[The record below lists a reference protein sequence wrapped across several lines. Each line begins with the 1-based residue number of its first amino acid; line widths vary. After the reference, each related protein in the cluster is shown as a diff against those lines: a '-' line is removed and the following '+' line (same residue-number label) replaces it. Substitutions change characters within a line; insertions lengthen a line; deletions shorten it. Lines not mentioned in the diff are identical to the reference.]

1 LLLVPPWLHKDRQV
15 NRVPHT
21 DHSHGRDIAGER
33 MGTGHD
39 IIIYASV
46 MALSIIT
53 FSGFMKI
60 GVDTIARTVT
70 ARPATFILLSLFTVG
85 CLGIGIKNL
94 AFEPDMKMLLPE
106 KVPARTVL
114 KKIDDAF
121 GAIDT
126 IFICV
131 TATRG
136 TIWDPHILSQV
147 RAISRE
153 LKSTS
158 YAGRVLSITES
169 KSISND
175 NDMMVVTNMIPED
188 TDFSQPG
195 AIDAIRAKAMENNLL
210 YKRLVSADERSTVI
224 VATINFKIPVPAAD
238 GGPQYRII
246 EDQEICE
253 RLADEPGKPTL
264 LNIMDRY
271 ADPAYKLTLS
281 GFPYFRYDGQ
291 VRMGSDMRIF
301 LVLGIAVMLGF
312 LYLSFRTVRGMLLP
326 LTIVVLGLI
335 ASFGFMG
342 WMHEKITMPML
353 LMGPMLIAIAHN
365 YGTQLIA
372 KYYEDVQDAQ
382 GPFARD
388 DIRRISGNCIISLGA
403 PVLISAVTVVIG
415 FVTMISHPIRALA
428 LLGFLCAF
436 GIVIAFILTIVLT
449 PSILSL
455 LNIPQMLIDKRHG
468 TKTDRVLLAVAR
480 FTIKHRFEMLLGVI
494 ILTGLCLYYVP
505 KIVIDANVMNAYP
518 KDAPIYQ
525 DANFISDQFG
535 GYSTLNI
542 LIEAN
547 HPVGNDSPEDGPMKN
562 PEVLRWME
570 DFQRFALAQTDP
582 TTGRKL
588 VGDALSMAD
597 YIAYMNM
604 VMQND
609 PRQNR
614 IPDSRNLIAQYLLS
628 FENQSEGGLS
638 DLVDFKYNK
647 TQIILRLP
655 DMSTARLDTL
665 IAALKGYIED
675 HPNPE
680 ITVSFGGPVELVAE
694 IGAMILDGQIWSLA
708 LSFAIIIVCYMIFFR
723 SFSAGWL
730 AAIPLLCAVALV
742 FGLMGLF
749 DIPLDSITATLTGIS
764 IGAGTDYTAYFLWR
778 LKERA
783 HLKGGLEDGYIE
795 TMTSIGKGI
804 VYNGLSVVVGF
815 VVFLFSNFMP
825 IRFFGFLIS
834 FSILACIV
842 SALTILPVMIFLVKP
857 KFLLIERSHDAEDPQ
872 PDLAVVGDVDIEGT

>member
-1 LLLVPPWLHKDRQV
+1 M
-15 NRVPHT
+15 N
-21 DHSHGRDIAGER
+21 S
-33 MGTGHD
+33 GHD
-39 IIIYASV
+39 VIIYASV

-53 FSGFMKI
+53 FYGFMKI
-60 GVDTIARTVT
+60 GVDKIARTVT
-70 ARPATFILLSLFTVG
+70 ARPTTFILLSLFTVG

-106 KVPARTVL
+106 KVPARVVL
-114 KKIDDAF
+114 QKIDDAF

-126 IFICV
+126 VYICV
-131 TATRG
+131 TATKG
-136 TIWDPHILSQV
+136 TIWDPHVLAQI
-147 RAISRE
+147 RAISRKLE
-153 LKSTS
+153 SS
-158 YAGRVLSITES
+158 IYADKVLSITES

-175 NDMMVVTNMIPED
+175 NDMMAVTNMIPED
-188 TDFSQPG
+188 TDFSHPG
-195 AIDAIRAKAMENNLL
+195 AIDAIRAKAKENDLL
-210 YKRLVSADERSTVI
+210 FKRLISADEKSTLI
-224 VATINFKIPVPAAD
+224 VATINFKTPIPTTD
-238 GGPQYRII
+238 GKPRFRII
-246 EDQEICE
+246 EDREICE
-253 RLADEPGKPTL
+253 RLVDKPDEPTL
-264 LNIMDRY
+264 LNIMDQY
-271 ADPAYKLTLS
+271 ADPAFKLTLS

-291 VRMGSDMRIF
+291 VRMESDMRIF
-301 LVLGIAVMLGF
+301 LIVGIAVMLGF
-312 LYLSFRTVRGMLLP
+312 LYMSFRTVRGMLLP

-335 ASFGFMG
+335 SSFGFTG

-382 GPFARD
+382 GPFTRKD
-388 DIRRISGNCIISLGA
+388 LQRISGNCIISLGA

-455 LNIPQMLIDKRHG
+455 LKIPQMLLDKRHG
-468 TKTDRVLLAVAR
+468 VQTDRMLLTIAR
-480 FTIKHRFEMLLGVI
+480 FTIRHKLEMLLGVI
-494 ILTGLCLYYVP
+494 TLIGLCLYYVP
-505 KIVIDANVMNAYP
+505 QIVIDANVMNAYP
-518 KDAPIYQ
+518 KDAPIYK
-525 DANFISDQFG
+525 DATFISDQFG

-547 HPVGNDSPEDGPMKN
+547 HPVSNDSSEDGPMKD
-562 PEVLRWME
+562 PQILKWME
-570 DFQRFALAQTDP
+570 SFQRFALAQTDP
-582 TTGRKL
+582 KTGKKL

-597 YIAYMNM
+597 YIAYMNR
-604 VMQND
+604 VMQDD
-609 PRQNR
+609 PGQNE
-614 IPDSRNLIAQYLLS
+614 IPDSRNMIAQYLLS

-655 DMSTARLDTL
+655 DMSTARLDML
-665 IAALKGYIED
+665 IAALKGYIKD

-742 FGLMGLF
+742 FGLMGMF

-778 LKERA
+778 LRERA
-783 HLKGGLEDGYIE
+783 HMQGGLEEGYIE

-825 IRFFGFLIS
+825 IRYFGFLIS

-857 KFLLIERSHDAEDPQ
+857 KFLTIERSQSVENPLQ
-872 PDLAVVGDVDIEGT
+872 DLSVVGDVDIEGT